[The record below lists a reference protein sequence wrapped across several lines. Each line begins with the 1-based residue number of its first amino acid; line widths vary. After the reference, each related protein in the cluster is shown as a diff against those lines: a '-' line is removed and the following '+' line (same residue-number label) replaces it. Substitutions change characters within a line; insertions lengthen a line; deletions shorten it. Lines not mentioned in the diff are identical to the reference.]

1 MKNIYKSIVCVILVV
16 LTLVLSGCTKA
27 VTNPAD
33 ELTGSKWYS
42 KLENKNEIT
51 LEFIDDKARLTL
63 SLSDKKSTTI
73 CGLCEL
79 SDTAFVIHDEYT
91 KIPFAFSYI
100 VHFDRVEII
109 YDKNTVSLYKS

>member
-1 MKNIYKSIVCVILVV
+1 MKTIYKSIVCVVLLV

-27 VTNPAD
+27 VANPAD
-33 ELTGSKWYS
+33 ELTDSKWYAQ
-42 KLENKNEIT
+42 LENGNEIT
-51 LEFIDDKARLTL
+51 LDFSGDKASLTL
-63 SLSDKKSTTI
+63 SLSDNKSAKI
-73 CGLCEL
+73 SGLCEL
-79 SDTAFVIHDEYT
+79 SDTAFVIHDEDT